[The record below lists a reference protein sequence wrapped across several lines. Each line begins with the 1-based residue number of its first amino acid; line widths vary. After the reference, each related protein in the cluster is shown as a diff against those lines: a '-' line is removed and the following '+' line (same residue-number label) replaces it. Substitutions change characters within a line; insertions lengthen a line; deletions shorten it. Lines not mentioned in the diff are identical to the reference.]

1 MASPKCAY
9 IYPDGRPCGSYPIKT
24 SPLCFTHTGGLASV
38 SAKGAAVKAEKNR
51 AKKEKLDRE
60 VLLGTL
66 GLDARLRLEA
76 GEREGELVAQLLKLA
91 LGGDRQALLAI
102 FDRMDG
108 RAVARVETAL
118 VSADSPVETLSDE
131 DLRRL
136 LA

>member
-1 MASPKCAY
+1 M
-9 IYPDGRPCGSYPIKT
+9 
-24 SPLCFTHTGGLASV
+24 

-102 FDRMDG
+102 LDRMDG